1 MITSKMILND
11 VVEAIIGRKGSAFQK
26 RLYYL
31 TRSPAEKNINDY
43 NPVLIKLWKG
53 NMDIQFI
60 GEDSYSLEQYI
71 TKYIT
76 KADKSHLSNADF
88 GINDSNISQ
97 IWQFV
102 LRTLRGREI
111 GAYEAW
117 DRWLL
122 KELYECSGAFYFVS
136 TEFFQK

>member
-1 MITSKMILND
+1 
-11 VVEAIIGRKGSAFQK
+11 
-26 RLYYL
+26 
-31 TRSPAEKNINDY
+31 
-43 NPVLIKLWKG
+43 
-53 NMDIQFI
+53 MDIQFI

-122 KELYECSGAFYFVS
+122 NNTLYQCSESFKFAPTVFFKNRSRLMKNYTDLEAADSKS
-136 TEFFQK
+136 TDIFQRIY